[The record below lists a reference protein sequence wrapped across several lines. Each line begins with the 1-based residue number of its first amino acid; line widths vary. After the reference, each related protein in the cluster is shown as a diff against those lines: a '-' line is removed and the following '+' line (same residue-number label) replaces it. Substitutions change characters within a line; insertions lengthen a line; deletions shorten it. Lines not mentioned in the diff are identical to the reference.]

1 LAISGRYL
9 EALAVFNRPYRAM
22 NGRLHTSGGTV
33 IAAAEPGLTEHEIIQ
48 RAVTLRPA
56 LLERQPETER
66 LTHYPEE
73 THDDFLRAGF
83 YRILQPRRYGGYEF
97 GLPVFYRVVTEIAR
111 GCPSTGW
118 ALSLTAA
125 HVLQVASLFEEGAQ
139 EEIFGADGDFRA
151 ASTVVPVG
159 VAEPDDDGH
168 VVLDGTWP
176 YSSGAP
182 YSTHY
187 VGQTLRA
194 PEKPGDPPGPLL
206 LFVAP
211 RSVWT
216 VLDDW
221 HGVLGLRGSGSNS
234 IRMEQAR
241 IPAYFTCEAGLLDLP
256 VEGGS
261 VGSKL
266 HGNPMYAGRAPSFFH
281 GELAAIMIGTAYAA
295 ADEYA
300 RILAARPLTLE
311 PDRTR
316 SELPDYQ
323 RHLGEALGTIHTAR
337 AALQHTAE
345 DWMKTCRRN
354 VSGTAPFTVVEDNR
368 LALIFLNAGRM
379 AWDVL
384 QGILF
389 RTAGS
394 RHARDGERMQRY
406 FRDAATYWTHVGPS
420 MAEPLERRVGCD
432 RLGLPSDRIPLIP

>member
-1 LAISGRYL
+1 
-9 EALAVFNRPYRAM
+9 M
-22 NGRLHTSGGTV
+22 
-33 IAAAEPGLTEHEIIQ
+33 IAPPEPGLTAREIVD
-48 RAVTLRPA
+48 RAVALRPA
-56 LLERQPETER
+56 LLERQAETER
-66 LTHYPEE
+66 LTHYPKD

-97 GLPVFYRVVTEIAR
+97 PLPVFLRVVTEITR

-125 HVLQVASLFEEGAQ
+125 HVLQVATVFEERAQ
-139 EEIFGADGDFRA
+139 DEIFGTDGDFRA
-151 ASTVVPVG
+151 ASTLVPVG
-159 VAEPDDDGH
+159 VARPDGEEH

-187 VGQTLRA
+187 VAQTLRA
-194 PEKPGDPPGPLL
+194 PATPGDPPGPPV

-211 RSVWT
+211 RAVWT

-234 IRMEQAR
+234 IHMEHAR
-241 IPAYFTCEAGLLDLP
+241 IPARLTCETTLLDLP

-281 GELAAIMIGTAYAA
+281 AELAAVMVGIGYAA

-300 RILAARPLTLE
+300 RIIAARPLVLA
-311 PDRTR
+311 PGRTR
-316 SELPDYQ
+316 ADLHDYQ
-323 RHLGEALGTIHTAR
+323 RHLGEALGAIDTAH
-337 AALQHTAE
+337 AALRQTAE
-345 DWMKTCRRN
+345 DWMEACRRN
-354 VSGTAPFTVVEDNR
+354 VTGEAPFTVAEDNR
-368 LALIFLNAGRM
+368 LALMFLTAQNL
-379 AWDVL
+379 AWEAF

-406 FRDAATYWTHVGPS
+406 FRDAATYRTHVGPS
-420 MAEPLERRVGCD
+420 MAEPLARRVGCD
-432 RLGLPSDRIPLIP
+432 RLGLPSDHIPLVP

>member
-1 LAISGRYL
+1 
-9 EALAVFNRPYRAM
+9 
-22 NGRLHTSGGTV
+22 V
-33 IAAAEPGLTEHEIIQ
+33 IAAPEPELTAQDIIE
-48 RAVTLRPA
+48 RAVRLRPV

-66 LTHYPEE
+66 LTHYPKD
-73 THDDFLRAGF
+73 THEDFLRAGF
-83 YRILQPRRYGGYEF
+83 YRMLQPRRYGGYEF

-118 ALSLTAA
+118 ALSLSAA
-125 HVLQVASLFEEGAQ
+125 HVLQVAGFFEERAQ
-139 EEIFGADGDFRA
+139 DEIFGADGDFRA

-159 VAEPDDDGH
+159 VARPDGDGH

-187 VGQTLRA
+187 LGQTLA
-194 PEKPGDPPGPLL
+194 AGDPPGPVL
-206 LFVAP
+206 LFVVP
-211 RSVWT
+211 RSAFT

-234 IRMEQAR
+234 VRMENAR
-241 IPAYFTCEAGLLDLP
+241 IPAYFTCEASLVDLP

-266 HGNPMYAGRAPSFFH
+266 HGNPMYAHRAPSFYH
-281 GELAAIMIGTAYAA
+281 GELAAVMTGIGYAA

-300 RILAARPLTLE
+300 RVLSGRRLLLE

-316 SELPDYQ
+316 ADLHDYQ
-323 RHLGEALGTIHTAR
+323 RHLGEALGLIRTAE
-337 AALQHTAE
+337 AALQHTAA
-345 DWMKTCRRN
+345 DWMETCRRG
-354 VSGTAPFTVVEDNR
+354 VAGEAPFTMAEDNR
-368 LALIFLNAGRM
+368 LALMFLNAGRL
-379 AWDVL
+379 AWDAL
-384 QGILF
+384 QNILF

-420 MAEPLERRVGCD
+420 MAEPLFRRVGCD
-432 RLGLPSDRIPLIP
+432 RLGLPSDHIPLIP

>member
-1 LAISGRYL
+1 MLA
-9 EALAVFNRPYRAM
+9 AP
-22 NGRLHTSGGTV
+22 
-33 IAAAEPGLTEHEIIQ
+33 EPDLTEDDIIE
-48 RAVTLRPA
+48 RAVVLRPV

-66 LTHYPEE
+66 LTHYPKD
-73 THDDFLRAGF
+73 THEDFLRAGF
-83 YRILQPRRYGGYEF
+83 YRMLQPRRYGGYEF

-125 HVLQVASLFEEGAQ
+125 HVLQVATLFDEQAQ
-139 EEIFGADGDFRA
+139 DEIFGADGDFRA

-159 VAEPDDDGH
+159 VAQPDGNGH
-168 VVLDGTWP
+168 VVLDGIWP
-176 YSSGAP
+176 YSSGAS

-194 PEKPGDPPGPLL
+194 PAAPGEAPGPPV

-234 IRMEQAR
+234 IHMEQAR
-241 IPAYFTCEAGLLDLP
+241 IPAHLTREAFLLDLP

-261 VGSKL
+261 VGSTL

-300 RILAARPLTLE
+300 RIVAARPLALE

-316 SELPDYQ
+316 ADLHDYQ
-323 RHLGEALGTIHTAR
+323 RHLGEALGIIDMAE
-337 AALQHTAE
+337 AALRQTAQ
-345 DWMKTCRRN
+345 DWMETCRRN
-354 VSGTAPFTVVEDNR
+354 VTGEAPFTVVEDNR
-368 LALIFLNAGRM
+368 LALMFLNAGRA

-384 QGILF
+384 QGTLF

-406 FRDAATYWTHVGPS
+406 FRDAATYWTHVGAG
-420 MAEPLERRVGCD
+420 MAEPLTRRVGCD
-432 RLGLPSDRIPLIP
+432 RLGLPSQDIPLIP

>member
-1 LAISGRYL
+1 
-9 EALAVFNRPYRAM
+9 
-22 NGRLHTSGGTV
+22 V
-33 IAAAEPGLTEHEIIQ
+33 IAAPEPGLTERDLIE
-48 RAVTLRPA
+48 RAVALRPV

-66 LTHYPEE
+66 LTHYPKD

-83 YRILQPRRYGGYEF
+83 YRILQPRRYGGYGF
-97 GLPVFYRVVTEIAR
+97 GLPTFYRVVTEIAR

-125 HVLQVASLFEEGAQ
+125 HVLQACTVFDEKAQDELFGT
-139 EEIFGADGDFRA
+139 DGDFRA
-151 ASTVVPVG
+151 ASTVAPVG
-159 VAEPDDDGH
+159 VAQPDGPDH
-168 VVLDGTWP
+168 VILDGTWP

-187 VGQTLRA
+187 LGQTLRA
-194 PEKPGDPPGPLL
+194 GSPPGPPV
-206 LFVAP
+206 LFLAP
-211 RSVWT
+211 RSAWT

-221 HGVLGLRGSGSNS
+221 RGALGLRGTGSNS
-234 IRMEQAR
+234 IRMDQAR
-241 IPAYFTCEAGLLDLP
+241 IPAHFTREASLLDLP

-261 VGSKL
+261 VGSTL

-281 GELAAIMIGTAYAA
+281 GELAAVMIGTAYAA

-300 RILAARPLTLE
+300 RIVAARPLLLE

-316 SELPDYQ
+316 ADLHDYQ
-323 RHLGEALGTIHTAR
+323 RHLGEALGAIHLAE
-337 AALQHTAE
+337 AALRQTAE
-345 DWMKTCRRN
+345 DWMEACRRN
-354 VSGTAPFTVVEDNR
+354 VSCEAPFTAVEDNR
-368 LALIFLNAGRM
+368 LALTFLNAGRM

-420 MAEPLERRVGCD
+420 MYEPLVRRVGCD
-432 RLGLPSDRIPLIP
+432 TLGLPSEHIALIP

>member
-1 LAISGRYL
+1 
-9 EALAVFNRPYRAM
+9 
-22 NGRLHTSGGTV
+22 V
-33 IAAAEPGLTEHEIIQ
+33 IAAPEPGLTERDIIE
-48 RAVTLRPA
+48 RAVALRPA
-56 LLERQPETER
+56 LLERQPETEQ
-66 LTHYPEE
+66 LTRYPQE

-97 GLPVFYRVVTEIAR
+97 GLPTFYRVVTEIAR

-118 ALSLTAA
+118 ALSLAAA
-125 HVLQVASLFEEGAQ
+125 HVLQVASLFDEKAQ
-139 EEIFGADGDFRA
+139 DEIFGDDGEFRA
-151 ASTVVPVG
+151 ASTVAPVG
-159 VAEPDDDGH
+159 IAQPDGEGH

-176 YSSGAP
+176 YSSGSP

-194 PEKPGDPPGPLL
+194 PEKEGDPPGPFV

-221 HGVLGLRGSGSNS
+221 QGVLGLRGSGSNS
-234 IRMEQAR
+234 IRMDRAR
-241 IPAYFTCEAGLLDLP
+241 IPAHLTREVSLLDLP
-256 VEGGS
+256 VEGGT
-261 VGSKL
+261 VGSRL

-281 GELAAIMIGTAYAA
+281 GELAAIMTGIAHGA

-300 RILAARPLTLE
+300 RIVAERPLIADPT
-311 PDRTR
+311 RTR
-316 SELPDYQ
+316 SELHDYQ
-323 RHLGEALGTIHTAR
+323 RHLGEALGAIHTAE
-337 AALQHTAE
+337 AALQRNAE
-345 DWMKTCRRN
+345 DWMETCRRN
-354 VSGTAPFTVVEDNR
+354 VAGEAPFSAVEDNR
-368 LALIFLNAGRM
+368 LALVFLTAGRM

-406 FRDAATYWTHVGPS
+406 FRDAATYWSHIGPT
-420 MAEPLERRVGCD
+420 MAEPLHQRVGCD
-432 RLGLPSDRIPLIP
+432 RLGLPSDHIPLLP

>member
-1 LAISGRYL
+1 
-9 EALAVFNRPYRAM
+9 M
-22 NGRLHTSGGTV
+22 
-33 IAAAEPGLTEHEIIQ
+33 IAAPEPGLTEHEIIE
-48 RAVTLRPA
+48 RAAALRPA

-66 LTHYPEE
+66 LTHYPKD

-83 YRILQPRRYGGYEF
+83 YRMLQPRRYGGYEF
-97 GLPVFYRVVTEIAR
+97 ALPVFYRVVTEIAR

-125 HVLQVASLFEEGAQ
+125 HVLQVASVFEERAQ
-139 EEIFGADGDFRA
+139 DETYGADGDFRA
-151 ASTVVPVG
+151 ASTVMPVG
-159 VAEPDDDGH
+159 IAQPDGDGRI
-168 VVLDGTWP
+168 VLDGTWP

-187 VGQTLRA
+187 VGQSLRA
-194 PEKPGDPPGPLL
+194 PEKPGGPPGPPV

-221 HGVLGLRGSGSNS
+221 YGVLGLRGTGSNS
-234 IRMEQAR
+234 IHMEQAR
-241 IPAYFTCEAGLLDLP
+241 IPAYCTIEASLLDLP

-261 VGSKL
+261 IGSRL

-300 RILAARPLTLE
+300 RIVAARPLVLE

-316 SELPDYQ
+316 AELHDYQ
-323 RHLGEALGTIHTAR
+323 RLLGEALGVVHTAE
-337 AALQHTAE
+337 AALLRTAE
-345 DWMKTCRRN
+345 DWMEACQSNAT
-354 VSGTAPFTVVEDNR
+354 GGAPFTLADDNR
-368 LALIFLNAGRM
+368 LALMFLNAGRM

-420 MAEPLERRVGCD
+420 MTEPLHRRVGCD
-432 RLGLPSDRIPLIP
+432 RLGLPSDHIPLIS

>member
-1 LAISGRYL
+1 
-9 EALAVFNRPYRAM
+9 M
-22 NGRLHTSGGTV
+22 
-33 IAAAEPGLTEHEIIQ
+33 IAAPEPGLTERDIVE
-48 RAVTLRPA
+48 RAVNLRPV

-66 LTHYPEE
+66 LTHYPKD

-83 YRILQPRRYGGYEF
+83 YRMLQPRRYGGYEF
-97 GLPVFYRVVTEIAR
+97 GLPAFYRVVTEIAR

-125 HVLQVASLFEEGAQ
+125 HVLQVATVFEERAQ
-139 EEIFGADGDFRA
+139 DEIFGADGEFRA
-151 ASTVVPVG
+151 ASTVAPIG
-159 VAEPDDDGH
+159 VARPDGDGH

-194 PEKPGDPPGPLL
+194 PDRPGGPPGPPV

-221 HGVLGLRGSGSNS
+221 RGVLGLRGSGSNS
-234 IRMEQAR
+234 IHMEQAR
-241 IPAYFTCEAGLLDLP
+241 IPAYLTREASLLDLP

-261 VGSKL
+261 LGSAL

-300 RILAARPLTLE
+300 RVVADRPLILE
-311 PDRTR
+311 PGRTR
-316 SELPDYQ
+316 AELHDYQ
-323 RHLGEALGTIHTAR
+323 QHLGEALGVVHTAE
-337 AALQHTAE
+337 AALQRTAE
-345 DWMKTCRRN
+345 EWMETCHRN
-354 VSGTAPFTVVEDNR
+354 ATGGPPFTTAEDNR
-368 LALIFLNAGRM
+368 LALMFLNAGRM
-379 AWDVL
+379 TWDVL
-384 QGILF
+384 QGSLF

-420 MAEPLERRVGCD
+420 MAEPLARRVGCD
-432 RLGLPSDRIPLIP
+432 RLGQPSAHIPLIP

>member
-1 LAISGRYL
+1 MLA
-9 EALAVFNRPYRAM
+9 AP
-22 NGRLHTSGGTV
+22 
-33 IAAAEPGLTEHEIIQ
+33 EPALTEREIIE
-48 RAVTLRPA
+48 RAVALRPA

-66 LTHYPEE
+66 LTHYPKD

-125 HVLQVASLFEEGAQ
+125 HVLQVATLFDEKAQ
-139 EEIFGADGDFRA
+139 SELFGADGDFRA

-159 VAEPDDDGH
+159 VARSDGAGG

-194 PEKPGDPPGPLL
+194 PTAPAGPPGPPV

-211 RSVWT
+211 RAVWT

-234 IRMEQAR
+234 IHMEQAR
-241 IPAYFTCEAGLLDLP
+241 IPEYFTREAFLLDLP

-261 VGSKL
+261 AGSAL

-300 RILAARPLTLE
+300 RIVAARPLTLE

-316 SELPDYQ
+316 ADLHDYQ
-323 RHLGEALGTIHTAR
+323 RHLGQALGLIDMAD
-337 AALQHTAE
+337 AALRQTAE
-345 DWMKTCRRN
+345 DWTETCRRN
-354 VSGTAPFTVVEDNR
+354 VTGQAPFTVVEDNR
-368 LALIFLNAGRM
+368 LALMFLNAGRI

-384 QGILF
+384 QGTLF

-406 FRDAATYWTHVGPS
+406 FRDAATYWTHVGAS
-420 MAEPLERRVGCD
+420 MAEPLARRVGCD
-432 RLGLPSDRIPLIP
+432 RLGLPSQDVPLIP

>member
-1 LAISGRYL
+1 MT
-9 EALAVFNRPYRAM
+9 AVP
-22 NGRLHTSGGTV
+22 
-33 IAAAEPGLTEHEIIQ
+33 EPGLTEREMIA
-48 RAVTLRPA
+48 RAVALRPA
-56 LLERQPETER
+56 LLDRQAETER
-66 LTHYPEE
+66 LTHYPKD
-73 THDDFLRAGF
+73 THDDFVNAGF

-97 GLPVFYRVVTEIAR
+97 ALPVFYRVVVEIAR

-125 HVLQVASLFEEGAQ
+125 HVLQVASVFEERAQ
-139 EEIFGADGDFRA
+139 DEVFGADGDFRA
-151 ASTVVPVG
+151 ASTVAPVG
-159 VAEPDDDGH
+159 VARPDGPDH

-194 PEKPGDPPGPLL
+194 GDPPGPPV

-211 RSVWT
+211 RAVWT

-221 HGVLGLRGSGSNS
+221 HGVLGLRGTGSNS
-234 IRMEQAR
+234 IHMEQAR
-241 IPAYFTCEAGLLDLP
+241 IPAYLTRETSLLDLP

-261 VGSKL
+261 VGSEL

-281 GELAAIMIGTAYAA
+281 GELAAIMVGTAYAA

-300 RILAARPLTLE
+300 RAVTARPLLLE

-316 SELPDYQ
+316 AELHDYQ
-323 RHLGEALGTIHTAR
+323 RHLGEALGAIHTAE
-337 AALQHTAE
+337 AAVRQTAE
-345 DWMKTCRRN
+345 DWMEACRRN
-354 VSGTAPFTVVEDNR
+354 VSGEAPFTTVEDNR
-368 LALIFLNAGRM
+368 LALMFLTAGRM

-406 FRDAATYWTHVGPS
+406 FRDAATCWSHVGPG
-420 MAEPLERRVGCD
+420 MYEPLLRRVGCD
-432 RLGLPSDRIPLIP
+432 RLGLPSEHIPLIP